1 MWRVAVLLLIQIL
14 LLATANGQ
22 SSPEESRAVVL
33 VIDKSGSMR
42 DQNRMYFAKESA
54 KSIGREL
61 RDGDYFGVVGFDAI
75 PFVVIYLDQVG
86 RLREGDLI
94 TNRIE
99 RLKPGGQTYFL
110 PALAEA
116 KRQLERVNS
125 PKKHIVLLSD
135 GVTRG
140 SQYELIDLIVAMKR
154 NLAIS
159 VSTIAV
165 SADADV
171 HIMRRIAQYGGGSF
185 QLFCNPSDLAQVTLE
200 SVLSDGASLQPN
212 ESPQKCP

>member
-1 MWRVAVLLLIQIL
+1 MWRVAVLLLVQIL
-14 LLATANGQ
+14 LSATANGQ
-22 SSPEESRAVVL
+22 SSQEDSRAVVL

-42 DQNRMYFAKESA
+42 DQNRMHFAKESA

-61 RDGDYFGVVGFDAI
+61 RDGDYLGVVGFDDS
-75 PFVVIYLDQVG
+75 PFVVIYMDRVG
-86 RLREGDLI
+86 RLRERDLI
-94 TNRIE
+94 SNRIE

-116 KRQLERVNS
+116 KRQLERVSS
-125 PKKHIVLLSD
+125 PNKHIVLLSD

-140 SQYELIDLIVAMKR
+140 SPSELIDLVVAMKKD
-154 NLAIS
+154 LAIS

-171 HIMRRIAQYGGGSF
+171 RLMRRIAQYGGGSF

-200 SVLSDGASLQPN
+200 SVLSDKASAQGVQN
-212 ESPQKCP
+212 CP

>member
-1 MWRVAVLLLIQIL
+1 MH
-14 LLATANGQ
+14 
-22 SSPEESRAVVL
+22 
-33 VIDKSGSMR
+33 
-42 DQNRMYFAKESA
+42 FAKESA

-61 RDGDYFGVVGFDAI
+61 RDGDYLGVIGFDDS
-75 PFVVIYLDQVG
+75 PFVVIYLDRVG

-94 TNRIE
+94 SNRIE

-116 KRQLERVNS
+116 KRQLERVSS
-125 PKKHIVLLSD
+125 PKKHIILLSD

-140 SQYELIDLIVAMKR
+140 SQSELIDLIVAMKKEP
-154 NLAIS
+154 AIS
-159 VSTIAV
+159 VSTIAI

-171 HIMRRIAQYGGGSF
+171 LIMRRIAQYGGGSF

-200 SVLSDGASLQPN
+200 SVLSDRASAQGVQ
-212 ESPQKCP
+212 SCP